1 MVPGPQREEYDKAR
15 DKQAFHKDQ
24 VLIAKQKSHK
34 LTLENQQLLA
44 QLEEAER
51 TKAEHIAFLNSMNE
65 ELARKSEAIAELQ
78 QHEGQMEAQFLGDQ
92 EKLQA
97 LYDQC
102 NTIVPQLLESQKLL
116 MQRNEDVERL
126 NRLLMRPFRS
136 VPTATSKARRRLS
149 ARHLLVAEHALVL
162 DPSLKRL
169 SGKSARTDVATLSGL
184 IGKLEQ
190 LLVGDDVTVDVKKA
204 NAEETEQAEVP
215 GEQGLVNRINSRVL
229 YYAAPPEPAK
239 VAACEDGLADPADD
253 LFQSSTQSW
262 KLTVRTEKLPSGGR
276 LETMREAR
284 DRGTQAAEQ
293 HQLACRSTTSK
304 HRKFEDRVQTII
316 ATIEIK
322 TGEGNTGD
330 VETWRRL
337 LEMVQH
343 LGQQGMS
350 SEEEDEVQFAS
361 GASPRVVEYLRFVDA
376 QTGLFKKHQRGPT
389 PASRIRNGVP
399 GTSEAPCGLP
409 KSLYNSE
416 WLKKASPAYLKE
428 LKGARYF
435 DGHIQNG
442 MGVFGVHFGDP
453 RFLLGIPHPEE
464 AAAPDGYEF
473 QVEDFRRPLWVNP
486 KFPYLVLLPRFNPFY
501 GPLFSCLNV
510 ARKNLPLEQVTTV
523 AVGETLPRVRW
534 GLEQSL
540 IDRWLHLES
549 LLRLTLRRMTDLY
562 GGPIAVG
569 VYTFLNPISYRYTER
584 NASSRSIAVDIA
596 LRSRDA
602 FLPLMAKITLMFI
615 LLDARGPGDWR
626 AQLLQQTKLHWQ
638 WLVDLEHSA
647 VGDFTIDRMGGIIDL
662 TRSKSHPDEHLPRHA
677 RWLLPHLLGKHRVPL
692 YFFYGQ
698 GFPLKEPIPN
708 PLVSIGFVPDLH
720 EVDYLKA
727 IPGDVA
733 FSPWSVTKSV
743 CKSLRDGAPPSAPPS
758 SHAPPTY
765 QHSEMPADS
774 TPPAISFP
782 AVER

>member
-1 MVPGPQREEYDKAR
+1 MDVDTQNMEDNDDSGGKRRYEEHEAAKVRMVPGPQREEYDKAR
-15 DKQAFHKDQ
+15 DKQAFHKD
-24 VLIAKQKSHK
+24 
-34 LTLENQQLLA
+34 QLLA

-149 ARHLLVAEHALVL
+149 ARHLLVAEHALVWIL
-162 DPSLKRL
+162 SATPAPALSKSHLTPSQSLKRRAASQNRSL
-169 SGKSARTDVATLSGL
+169 KRNWLPPPAFADLLGTDVATLSGL

-204 NAEETEQAEVP
+204 TPKKRNKPKSPASKA
-215 GEQGLVNRINSRVL
+215 LVNRINSALRRTTYDKFGVEQ
-229 YYAAPPEPAK
+229 AADFHIYNPAEPAK

-253 LFQSSTQSW
+253 LFQWDFNPGYTKCRWNDLMIAKVVDAVLEADGFRGAW
-262 KLTVRTEKLPSGGR
+262 KGFQPRFNERLGR

-350 SEEEDEVQFAS
+350 SEEEDEVQVDDANIFIYKVKVCIWRE
-361 GASPRVVEYLRFVDA
+361 PRVVEYLRFVDA

-428 LKGARYF
+428 
-435 DGHIQNG
+435 
-442 MGVFGVHFGDP
+442 
-453 RFLLGIPHPEE
+453 
-464 AAAPDGYEF
+464 
-473 QVEDFRRPLWVNP
+473 
-486 KFPYLVLLPRFNPFY
+486 
-501 GPLFSCLNV
+501 
-510 ARKNLPLEQVTTV
+510 
-523 AVGETLPRVRW
+523 
-534 GLEQSL
+534 
-540 IDRWLHLES
+540 
-549 LLRLTLRRMTDLY
+549 
-562 GGPIAVG
+562 
-569 VYTFLNPISYRYTER
+569 
-584 NASSRSIAVDIA
+584 
-596 LRSRDA
+596 
-602 FLPLMAKITLMFI
+602 
-615 LLDARGPGDWR
+615 
-626 AQLLQQTKLHWQ
+626 
-638 WLVDLEHSA
+638 
-647 VGDFTIDRMGGIIDL
+647 
-662 TRSKSHPDEHLPRHA
+662 
-677 RWLLPHLLGKHRVPL
+677 
-692 YFFYGQ
+692 
-698 GFPLKEPIPN
+698 
-708 PLVSIGFVPDLH
+708 
-720 EVDYLKA
+720 
-727 IPGDVA
+727 
-733 FSPWSVTKSV
+733 
-743 CKSLRDGAPPSAPPS
+743 
-758 SHAPPTY
+758 
-765 QHSEMPADS
+765 
-774 TPPAISFP
+774 
-782 AVER
+782 